1 MYKCNVQVSQLS
13 VLSVLYQSRLEVIY
27 QVDTQCSITRWKTK
41 SWKYDAQPC
50 IFDEIQCIS
59 SGDEMSNAQ
68 YYFSNKMILEDA
80 KVSSFSSDFQTLIK
94 IILIPCTNW
103 VRSLFRRLWIEFFPL
118 FYGAYNSH
126 VAINQQE
133 LKSRIQ
139 VFLLCMGKGG
149 HLFKYDPQNWNLEM
163 SVFKERGN
171 QSTQWKTSRSQGR
184 EPTTNSTHI
193 WHPCWDLNLGHTGGR
208 QLSALTSVP
217 SFFSVISQ

>member
-1 MYKCNVQVSQLS
+1 MYKCNVQVSQLF

-59 SGDEMSNAQ
+59 SGDEMSNAR

-126 VAINQQE
+126 MAINQQE
-133 LKSRIQ
+133 NQGSR
-139 VFLLCMGKGG
+139 FFCCA
-149 HLFKYDPQNWNLEM
+149 W
-163 SVFKERGN
+163 ERGAIYSN
-171 QSTQWKTSRSQGR
+171 MIHRIGIWKCRFLRRGETR
-184 EPTTNSTHI
+184 
-193 WHPCWDLNLGHTGGR
+193 
-208 QLSALTSVP
+208 VP
-217 SFFSVISQ
+217 SEKPLGVKGKNQQQTQPTYGIHAGIWTWATLVGGN